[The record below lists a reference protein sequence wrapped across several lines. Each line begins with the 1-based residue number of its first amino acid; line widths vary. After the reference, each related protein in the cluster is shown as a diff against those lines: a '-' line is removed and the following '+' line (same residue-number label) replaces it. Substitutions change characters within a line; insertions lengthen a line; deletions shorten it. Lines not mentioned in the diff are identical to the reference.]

1 MLRIL
6 GRSNSSNVEKVVWCC
21 DELGLDYDREDIGG
35 PFGGNKE
42 PEYLSLNP
50 NATVPTMI
58 EDDFVLW
65 ESNSIV
71 RYLAEK
77 HGRDPF
83 YPSNSQTRASA
94 GRWMDWQ
101 LAILHRAHVPVFVA
115 MTRTAPEK
123 RDLEKLATD
132 RKVWSSAMAILD
144 RYLGQT
150 DFVTGPEFT
159 FGDIPV
165 GIGAYRWYALDIE
178 REAYPKLQRWY
189 DSLRER
195 PAFRKNVIDIGF

>member
-1 MLRIL
+1 MLKIL
-6 GRSNSSNVEKVVWCC
+6 GRSNSSNVEKVLWCC
-21 DELGLDYDREDIGG
+21 DELELDYHREDIGG

-42 PEYLSLNP
+42 PEYLALNP
-50 NATVPTMI
+50 NSTVPTMI

-77 HGRDPF
+77 SGENPF
-83 YPSNSQTRASA
+83 YPSSLQIRASA

-101 LAILHRAHVPVFVA
+101 LAVMHRAHVPVFVA
-115 MTRTAPEK
+115 MTRTPPEK
-123 RDLEKLATD
+123 RNLEKLAAD

-144 RYLGQT
+144 TYLGET
-150 DFVTGPEFT
+150 AYISGPDFT

-165 GIGAYRWYALDIE
+165 GISAFRWFALDIE
-178 REAYPKLQRWY
+178 REDFSNLLRWY
-189 DSLRER
+189 NLLSER

>member
-42 PEYLSLNP
+42 PEYLALNP
-50 NATVPTMI
+50 NATVPTMV
-58 EDDFVLW
+58 DGGFVLW

-77 HGRDPF
+77 HGKDPF
-83 YPSNSQTRASA
+83 YPGDLQTRASA

-101 LAILHRAHVPVFVA
+101 LAVLHRAHVPVFVA
-115 MTRTAPEK
+115 MTRTPAEA
-123 RDLEKLATD
+123 RNLEKLAAD
-132 RKVWSSAMAILD
+132 CKVWSAAMATLD
-144 RYLGQT
+144 RYLGET
-150 DFVTGPEFT
+150 AFIAGAEFS
-159 FGDIPV
+159 FGDIPI
-165 GIGAYRWYALDIE
+165 GINTYRWYALEIE
-178 REAYPKLQRWY
+178 RDDYPNVQRWY
-189 DSLRER
+189 DSLSAR